1 MGLFP
6 AFSNYPDLITVYK
19 AIRTATH
26 TTKSPGITWKFTGNK
41 APRICI
47 EPQNHLAQLN
57 QNITIAQ
64 TMLETDFFLFFP
76 LFIFFNLKK

>member
-6 AFSNYPDLITVYK
+6 AFSNYPDMITVYK

-26 TTKSPGITWKFTGNK
+26 TTKSPGITWKFKGNK
-41 APRICI
+41 APHVCI
-47 EPQNHLAQLN
+47 VPLNHLAQLN

-64 TMLETDFFLFFP
+64 TMLETDFFLYFLFF
-76 LFIFFNLKK
+76 FFLNLKK